1 MRFRFIC
8 SLFDL
13 TSDKSCLCAIETAGS
28 RSWNRVRRDSW
39 SAERDYRCLW
49 RGDWSPTLV
58 SGSGALRVG
67 QGPVRTGRFEKF
79 GNAKAVRSRHSVYR
93 VWLVCGGN
101 SSKGVYLALERT
113 RPVVR
118 KRDWLLPDPQSVR
131 LSSGFSLL
139 KSIKNVIV
147 RLAVVCPK
155 ASEC

>member
-13 TSDKSCLCAIETAGS
+13 TSDKSCLCAIEFEGTPGPLNAITDVSG
-28 RSWNRVRRDSW
+28 R
-39 SAERDYRCLW
+39 
-49 RGDWSPTLV
+49 DWSPTLV

-79 GNAKAVRSRHSVYR
+79 GNTKAVRSRHSVYR

-131 LSSGFSLL
+131 LSSGFSLP

>member
-1 MRFRFIC
+1 MQSKLRARDVGIEFEGTPGP
-8 SLFDL
+8 LN
-13 TSDKSCLCAIETAGS
+13 AITDVSG
-28 RSWNRVRRDSW
+28 R
-39 SAERDYRCLW
+39 
-49 RGDWSPTLV
+49 DWSPTLV

-79 GNAKAVRSRHSVYR
+79 GNTKAVRSRHSVYR

-131 LSSGFSLL
+131 LSSGFSLP